1 MIITV
6 PLSKGNQ
13 ITVPSALRKMLNLK
27 PGESMA
33 FDTDLRTYGKAETQ
47 EETVKRVFAE
57 LDKWRE
63 SLPQE
68 VKDNIKKHA
77 GWTMSQYHEH
87 YDNSP
92 EVKTY
97 IKEKYGV

>member
-13 ITVPSALRKMLNLK
+13 ITVPSIMRKKLGLK

-33 FDTDLRTYGKAETQ
+33 FDTDRQTYAKAETQ
-47 EETVKRVFAE
+47 KEAVKRVFAE
-57 LDKWRE
+57 LAEWRE

-77 GWTMSQYHEH
+77 GWTIDQYHEY
-87 YDNSP
+87 YDNLP
-92 EVKTY
+92 ETKAYV
-97 IKEKYGV
+97 KEKYGV